1 MADLIGS
8 VADLTHLR
16 EQDALEAALAA
27 LLFEQVEAAG
37 LLLWQVTRRDGKT
50 WLRQSACLPLIENGV
65 AEMPALPLDQA
76 DAGLRKCYEDKTHL
90 RLTGKHGMFRDLFPV
105 INGRDIVCLLEI
117 RRATGLVPAQERLVF
132 GLLRIYCNHLGI
144 LNYGDRD
151 ELTGL
156 WNRRT
161 FGDSFKRIVSP
172 LDRGRHESPPI
183 RIHLA
188 VIDIDFFK
196 RINDSF
202 GHPYGDEVL
211 VLLARLMS
219 QSFRD
224 TDLVFRFGGEEFLV
238 MLPNTDFAAAER
250 ALERFRMEIE
260 NFHFSQVGRVTV
272 SIGFTSLRAGDT
284 GPNAFGRA
292 DQALYVAKHGGRNQ
306 VQCYELLIANGSLV
320 STAAKEQE
328 VEMF

>member
-188 VIDIDFFK
+188 VIDIDFF
-196 RINDSF
+196 
-202 GHPYGDEVL
+202 
-211 VLLARLMS
+211 
-219 QSFRD
+219 
-224 TDLVFRFGGEEFLV
+224 
-238 MLPNTDFAAAER
+238 
-250 ALERFRMEIE
+250 
-260 NFHFSQVGRVTV
+260 
-272 SIGFTSLRAGDT
+272 
-284 GPNAFGRA
+284 
-292 DQALYVAKHGGRNQ
+292 
-306 VQCYELLIANGSLV
+306 
-320 STAAKEQE
+320 
-328 VEMF
+328 